1 MDLTVRRMEED
12 DLGPLAE
19 LLSDACVMR
28 HLEPPLSPERAR
40 AFLEAAGLADPPLVY
55 AVEDGG
61 GFAGYVIYRDYDETS
76 VEIGWVLAPRA
87 WGRGCATE
95 LTSTLL
101 DWARSAERDVVI
113 ECVREQAASR
123 RIAARFGFVPAGERD
138 GLLVFRRPARC
149 VGWGWCP
156 RASGRLVEAD
166 GGLPVVDLDGEG
178 EILRR

>member
-1 MDLTVRRMEED
+1 MDLTIRRMEGS
-12 DLGPLAE
+12 DLGPLTE
-19 LLSDACVMR
+19 LLSDARVMR
-28 HLEPPLSPERAR
+28 HLEPPLSPERSR

-61 GFAGYVIYRDYDETS
+61 GFAGYVIYHDYDEAS
-76 VEIGWVLAPRA
+76 VEIGWVLAPRV
-87 WGRGCATE
+87 WGRGYATE
-95 LTSTLL
+95 LTGALL
-101 DWARSAERDVVI
+101 GWARSAGRGVVI
-113 ECVREQAASR
+113 ECAREQVASR

-138 GLLVFRRPARC
+138 GLLVFRR
-149 VGWGWCP
+149 P